1 MKRPAMD
8 HSTSKRLR
16 TVLLLVGICAPLP
29 LALVSGCMQELD
41 PNAASGGGAV
51 SSVDGGAGD
60 ATTAKAGTAAA
71 TSAAEDAAPPPPS
84 EDANGLTTWQLCQ
97 SPSCDLISGEVPFL
111 DQTPPIYLPDASTT
125 TDPCVEVEQASIA
138 IRTMYCAGCHQA
150 PADQAGINFVL
161 DDMQLVT
168 ARSQS
173 ATDDAGNPE
182 KLIVS
187 GAPAQSWLY
196 VRTAKGLAGGQAGMP
211 PPTMPGYP
219 SIPRPTAADLSVL
232 YAWIAACAPGA
243 DGGGYDLG
251 AGGYAPPAAG
261 ATDAGAISDGAADAG
276 RD

>member
-1 MKRPAMD
+1 MKPFTID
-8 HSTSKRLR
+8 HSTPRRLR
-16 TVLLLVGICAPLP
+16 ALLVLGAICAPLP

-41 PNAASGGGAV
+41 PDAANGGGPG
-51 SSVDGGAGD
+51 SSVDGSTGD
-60 ATTAKAGTAAA
+60 ATTAA
-71 TSAAEDAAPPPPS
+71 TSPASPARDAAVPPPN

-125 TDPCVEVEQASIA
+125 TDPCVEVEQASLA
-138 IRTMYCAGCHQA
+138 IRTTYCAGCHQA

-161 DDMQLVT
+161 DDTQLVT

-196 VRTAKGLAGGQAGMP
+196 VRTAKGLVGGQAGMP

-232 YAWIAACAPGA
+232 YAWITACAPGA

-251 AGGYAPPAAG
+251 GGGYAPPAAG
-261 ATDAGAISDGAADAG
+261 TSASLDGGPEEGHD
-276 RD
+276 